1 MTFFR
6 FPEFLLFFLLPQV
19 YSEEVEPVFK
29 AEGSDIELGYCF
41 GVDYIVVF
49 RSTPEGDQLLGNSS
63 AHSTPMTPP
72 AALRGRISINKNE
85 HLLGLQISQL
95 TRMDSG
101 IYRRE
106 CWQNHTLYSQHL
118 QKLSVCDEEVESKE
132 IIVKEK
138 GVELLCNSTSFGL
151 EGTSVRWYHEI
162 YPSYR
167 ITLLLD
173 SNESLEPLVEE
184 LQGVVEV
191 RDSGALLLLNHSML
205 KPNQHFYC
213 LVIKDTHCLS
223 FQDIYISDVGYR
235 RDIFA
240 SHGDRV
246 VLECPSDGNN
256 QQWETPLGTFD
267 GSNETNYHMN
277 IACIDKSEDFSLVIP
292 AVTEDYSGDY
302 SCMSSSL
309 FIHYSLVL
317 CLKMESQENGIFL
330 GEVVL
335 LDCDVGEGDS
345 QWVQWYR
352 QNPSGEYE
360 LIFDTNDETVA
371 IPQDLRDRLTPSE
384 NGFSLTISNLEVRD
398 IGGYWC
404 VVSEGPR
411 FLEEHEY
418 TDDYGGEDEHS
429 GDVMFQ
435 FLQDTH
441 RCLSKQEIIL
451 SLINKTRRDL
461 DFEPVTLESVTRN
474 LEMNITTDRSA
485 PAASNVKA
493 YAVGAGLV
501 GLLVVGLIV
510 LAILIKRRAIASCSG
525 PNSTDDINMTVDP
538 ECTKRLT
545 HNNE

>member
-1 MTFFR
+1 M
-6 FPEFLLFFLLPQV
+6 
-19 YSEEVEPVFK
+19 FK
-29 AEGSDIELGYCF
+29 AEGSNIELGYCF

-63 AHSTPMTPP
+63 AHSTPVTPP

-95 TRMDSG
+95 THKDSG

-118 QKLSVCDEEVESKE
+118 QKLSVCDEEIESKE
-132 IIVKEK
+132 VIVKEK
-138 GVELLCNSTSFGL
+138 EVELLCNSPSFGL

-167 ITLLLD
+167 ITLLVD
-173 SNESLEPLVEE
+173 SSESLEPLVEE

-191 RDSGALLLLNHSML
+191 RDSGAALLLNQSML

-223 FQDIYISDVGYR
+223 FQDIYISQVGNR

-256 QQWETPLGTFD
+256 QQWETPLGIFD
-267 GSNETNYHMN
+267 GSNKTNYQMN
-277 IACIDKSEDFSLVIP
+277 AAFIDKSEDFSLVIP
-292 AVTEDYSGDY
+292 DVTEDDSGDY
-302 SCMSSSL
+302 SCISSSL
-309 FIHYSLVL
+309 FIHYSLFL
-317 CLKMESQENGIFL
+317 CLKMESRENGFFL
-330 GEVVL
+330 GKVVL

-352 QNPSGEYE
+352 QTPSGEYE
-360 LIFDTNDETVA
+360 LIFDASNEAVA
-371 IPQDLRDRLTPSE
+371 IPRDLRDRLTPSK
-384 NGFSLTISNLEVRD
+384 NGSSLTISDLEVSD
-398 IGGYWC
+398 IGVYRC
-404 VVSEGPR
+404 VVSDGPR
-411 FLEEHEY
+411 FLEEDEY
-418 TDDYGGEDEHS
+418 TDDYGGEDEQS
-429 GDVMFQ
+429 GDAMLQ
-435 FLQDTH
+435 FSQDTH

-451 SLINKTRRDL
+451 SLTNETRVSDL
-461 DFEPVTLESVTRN
+461 EPVTLEPVTRN
-474 LEMNITTDRSA
+474 PEMNVTNDRSA
-485 PAASNVKA
+485 PEASNVMA
-493 YAVGAGLV
+493 LAVGAGLG

-510 LAILIKRRAIASCSG
+510 LAILKKRGIISCSG
-525 PNSTDDINMTVDP
+525 QNSTDDINMTVDP